1 MIITIGILDEELSKN
16 KLIFD
21 FNSNKKLKTNLENI
35 VYLDT
40 NMTLLKTIVLYGK
53 NQIGKSKILED
64 IYIIKEQFN
73 FDKVMIDKKLSFFIK
88 FTDNIIDIYEYEIE
102 FNNKKVVKEILKIN
116 DKLIYLIDKSIIT
129 NLNINNISKDI
140 LNRYNSLFKEEY
152 KNIFIK
158 DNYNNSNIFIKSFFS
173 CLISKEIADKILN
186 VIDNISIYLD
196 DNKINKYE
204 KINHINSEINNSK
217 DDNKLIL
224 IDNIENGINI
234 NDIYKSFNNNNIN
247 GNNTQLLLTAY
258 NPLLYKEDILRE
270 DQIYFLTKNKS
281 QNIYLVN
288 LLQYKN
294 KLKIRFTKTKN
305 FTYYFLNNYF

>member
-1 MIITIGILDEELSKN
+1 MIISIGVLDEELSKN
-16 KLIFD
+16 KIIFD

-40 NMTLLKTIVLYGK
+40 NMALLKTINLYGK
-53 NQIGKSKILED
+53 NKIGKSKILED

-73 FDKVMIDKKLSFFIK
+73 FDKVMIDKNLSFFIK

-102 FNNKKVVKEILKIN
+102 FNNKKVIKEILKIN
-116 DKLIYLIDKSIIT
+116 DKLIYLIDKSTLI
-129 NLNINNISKDI
+129 NLNIHNISKES
-140 LNRYNSLFKEEY
+140 LNRYSNLFKEEY
-152 KNIFIK
+152 KKIFIK
-158 DNYNNSNIFIKSFFS
+158 DNYNNSHIFIKSVFS
-173 CLISKEIADKILN
+173 YFISKEISNKILN
-186 VIDNISIYLD
+186 VINNISIYLD

-204 KINHINSEINNSK
+204 KIDHINFEINNSK

-234 NDIYKSFNNNNIN
+234 NDIYKSFNNNIN